1 MTLQLDGFDS
11 FKKGIIAVRVG
22 QKHLRQF
29 LQMCEKEGLLWLGG
43 MKPLDFIPDNRY
55 GDDLTIGIT
64 NVIDGARIE
73 YGRSKDFAIEG
84 MEIIDFENTQ
94 VNVMPRH
101 RIVIESDGTTTTARM
116 EIDGREVKTAQAKRN
131 PSDKQNWRVGAE
143 TAFERLWETEREQRG
158 DEPKNFMDSLIDAL
172 WNHL

>member
-1 MTLQLDGFDS
+1 MRTAQLDGFS
-11 FKKGIIAVRVG
+11 SLKIGRVAVRVG

-29 LQMCEKEGLLWLGG
+29 LKMCEKEGLMWLNGKKA
-43 MKPLDFIPDNRY
+43 MDFIPDDEY
-55 GDDLTIGIT
+55 GDDLTIGIK
-64 NVIDGARIE
+64 NVHGGMMVYGKSEDFVIDG
-73 YGRSKDFAIEG
+73 SHV
-84 MEIIDFENTQ
+84 IDFEETE
-94 VNVMPRH
+94 VRAMPRY
-101 RIVIESDGTTTTARM
+101 RIVIESDCTTTTARM